1 MLTTN
6 WKDGSSG
13 NTGPEP
19 SLVMDGA
26 TTVIISPEGTSGHV
40 DLKRAMAKVMLFP
53 TAEDEIT
60 VGEGDEQ
67 VTYRRYSTA

>member
-1 MLTTN
+1 M
-6 WKDGSSG
+6 
-13 NTGPEP
+13 
-19 SLVMDGA
+19 VMDGA